1 MPSGA
6 NQNRVILIK
15 VRNGLIF
22 CQIKNKTFYS
32 VQSSTKQ
39 FTLYREG
46 PYIVHTVYRAGQTI
60 YINTTLATVT
70 VVAIG
75 TGT

>member
-46 PYIVHTVYRAGQTI
+46 PYIVHTVYRAGQNNLHKHDTS
-60 YINTTLATVT
+60 YR
-70 VVAIG
+70 
-75 TGT
+75 